1 MTAPLLLVV
10 EDDADVR
17 DALLGVLGDAGY
29 AICWAAD
36 GFEAMHVLR
45 AGARPAAILLDLM
58 MPGMNGFDFRAAQ
71 RADPS
76 IADIPVI
83 LVTAMRGAERAA
95 TSLQAA
101 AYVPKPA
108 RVDELLAAVSRVAG
122 PVGPS
127 VS

>member
-10 EDDADVR
+10 EDDPDVR
-17 DALLGVLGDAGY
+17 DALSVVLADAGY
-29 AICWAAD
+29 GLCWASD
-36 GFEAMHVLR
+36 GLEAMRVLR

-71 RADPS
+71 RADPA
-76 IADIPVI
+76 IAGIPVI

-95 TSLQAA
+95 VSLEAA

-108 RVDELLAAVSRVAG
+108 RVDDLLAVVARVAG
-122 PVGPS
+122 PVS
-127 VS
+127 